1 MSDQLSTA
9 FVRQYHSNIE
19 MLLQQKGGVLS
30 PYVRQESQDSE
41 KQFYEQMGS
50 VTAAQ
55 VTSRFAESPQV
66 NTPFDRR
73 MLTIAPYAVGD
84 FIDEFEKV
92 QTLIDPSSAIVEN
105 FARALGREK
114 DRVIFQ
120 SLYGTAYTGKE
131 GTTSQAWLT
140 TASTSAGGVRV
151 DESFG
156 TANSGLTIAKLVEAR
171 RAWLANLNDPGD
183 EQPVCVINSAALADL
198 LNTTQVQSAD
208 YNTVKAL
215 VQGQVDSFVFKYV
228 QWEGYVLNGTN
239 VMRGT
244 SAGSGSE
251 TIDRYF
257 VFPKSAIIC
266 ATGKDVQTEITR
278 RADRSFHWYAY
289 ARAMFGATRM
299 QELKVVEIE
308 AKR

>member
-9 FVRQYHSNIE
+9 FIRQYHGNIE
-19 MLLQQKGGVLS
+19 LKLQQKGGQLAS
-30 PYVRQESQDSE
+30 YVRAESQDSE
-41 KQFYEQMGS
+41 KQFYEQMDA
-50 VTAAQ
+50 VTAQQ
-55 VTSRFAESPQV
+55 VTTRFAESPQV

-73 MLTIAPYAVGD
+73 MVTIAPYAVGD

-92 QTLIDPSSAIVEN
+92 QALIDPSSAIVEN
-105 FARALGREK
+105 FVRALGREK
-114 DRVIFQ
+114 DRIIFQ
-120 SLYGTAYTGKE
+120 AMFGTAYSGKE
-131 GTTSQAWLT
+131 GTTAVTWPT

-156 TANSGLTIAKLVEAR
+156 SANTGLTIAKLIEAK
-171 RAWLANLNDPGD
+171 RAWLANHNDPGD
-183 EQPVCVINSAALADL
+183 EQAHCIINAAGLADL

-215 VQGQVDSFVFKYV
+215 VQGQVDTFIFKFV

-244 SAGSGSE
+244 SPGAGGE
-251 TIDRYF
+251 TIDRYPVF
-257 VFPKSAIIC
+257 VKSAIVS
-266 ATGKDVQTEITR
+266 ATGKDITSEITR

-289 ARAMFGATRM
+289 ARAMFGAVRM
-299 QELKVVEIE
+299 QELKMVEIE